1 MRGIFQVAF
10 GLIRSD
16 RTRLVE
22 LGGVGVIGDGVKDG
36 IYGIQGEF
44 QIGMEE

>member
-10 GLIRSD
+10 RFNRSD

-22 LGGVGVIGDGVKDG
+22 FGGVGVIGDGVKDG
-36 IYGIQGEF
+36 IDGI
-44 QIGMEE
+44 